1 MSKSNDT
8 GSNSNNERSGR
19 PTHRSRV
26 EYGANN
32 NLKDLYSYLSPEEK
46 DAFLFAN
53 SQNAKNLLEKA
64 KRARTKKRV
73 RAQGPVSQTRF
84 IGPHIPSHI
93 TKEKHRA
100 YREEVRAARI
110 KREKH
115 LAALAALDE
124 QLLRLSSYSKTPV
137 KTRTKSPRIKS
148 RAEVLDDIA
157 QERSKKEASTRKAA
171 HLASISRAR
180 TRVAEARKNPK
191 TSRHFKRGYQLFEPD
206 PVARGETPG
215 NLAERYARRLGLKRI
230 GNR

>member
-124 QLLRLSSYSKTPV
+124 QLSRLSSYSKTPV
-137 KTRTKSPRIKS
+137 KTRTKS

-171 HLASISRAR
+171 RLASISRAR
-180 TRVAEARKNPK
+180 TLRAEAPK
-191 TSRHFKRGYQLFEPD
+191 YFKRGYQLVEPD

-215 NLAERYARRLGLKRI
+215 KLAERYARRFGLKRI
-230 GNR
+230 GK